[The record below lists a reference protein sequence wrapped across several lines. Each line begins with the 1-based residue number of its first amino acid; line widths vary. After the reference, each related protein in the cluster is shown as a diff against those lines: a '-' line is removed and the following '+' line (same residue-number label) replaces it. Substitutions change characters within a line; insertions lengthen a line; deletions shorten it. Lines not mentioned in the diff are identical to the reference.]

1 MDLSLLRGKRG
12 EVNRVQPL
20 SPKGFRGFFIGFFM
34 MGKSKAIFTFLFMCI
49 LVLMLGASA
58 FQATY
63 IDEMGREVNIPVNPK
78 RIVSLAPSITET
90 LYFMDLGDRVVGVTQ
105 FSNYPEEAKTKPKVG
120 SYININIEKIISLK
134 PDLII
139 AIADGNKKESVDT
152 LQRLGYSVYAVNP
165 KGVPDIFKTIENIGK
180 ITGCAIKAGNLV
192 AGLRKRTYHIENTT
206 KDINRP
212 KVFIQIGIN
221 PIITVGKETFHNDL
235 IRMAGGYNISGHEK
249 AKYPQYS
256 IEEVLLNAPDII
268 IISSMH
274 RGGGFE
280 RRKEEW
286 LRWKNIP
293 AVSNGRICVID
304 SDLIDHPSPRIVDG
318 LEELARLIHPEVFK

>member
-1 MDLSLLRGKRG
+1 
-12 EVNRVQPL
+12 
-20 SPKGFRGFFIGFFM
+20 M
-34 MGKSKAIFTFLFMCI
+34 MGRSKAVSILLCIFI
-49 LVLMLGASA
+49 LVLMRGASA
-58 FQATY
+58 SQTTY

-105 FSNYPEEAKTKPKVG
+105 FSNYPEEANTKPKVG

-139 AIADGNKKESVDT
+139 AIADGNKKASVDT

-165 KGVPDIFKTIENIGK
+165 KCVSDIFKTIENIGK
-180 ITGCAIKAGNLV
+180 ITGCAVKAGNLV
-192 AGLRKRTYHIENTT
+192 TGLRKRSDYIEKTT
-206 KDINRP
+206 KDIQRP
-212 KVFIQIGIN
+212 RVFIQIGIN

-280 RRKEEW
+280 RRKQEW
-286 LRWKNIP
+286 MHWKNIP
-293 AVSNGRICVID
+293 AVSNGSICVID